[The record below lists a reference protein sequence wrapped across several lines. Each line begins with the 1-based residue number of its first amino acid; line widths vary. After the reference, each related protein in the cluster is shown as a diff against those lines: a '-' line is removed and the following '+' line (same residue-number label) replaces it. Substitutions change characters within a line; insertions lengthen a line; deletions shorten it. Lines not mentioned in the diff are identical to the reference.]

1 YPHTFGCQPE
11 MLSDFWQDKP
21 VYRLKSWFI
30 SEKIDKN
37 CLIAFERVR
46 SWKYTVFVDVV
57 ISDGSDTI

>member
-1 YPHTFGCQPE
+1 

-37 CLIAFERVR
+37 CLIAFDRVR
-46 SWKYTVFVDVV
+46 SYKYTVFVDVV